1 MSTQI
6 FTLPLRPQSGAAYPQ
21 TVLSSQVAGARD
33 KEIWAIVPAAALSWH
48 RVSLPVGLQ
57 RQASRLSPALQ
68 SLMEE
73 PLLDEPEAMHLS
85 MQADWEANSPGWVA
99 ACNKAWL
106 KHHLSQLQTMGHV
119 VHRIVPEWAP
129 STVKGEVSAW
139 VSGTPEDA
147 WLWVNNAQG
156 AWRLPLLA
164 GLRYWA
170 EQLQSLPNA
179 QDIPARVVIQADP
192 AVADL
197 AQNAL
202 RQLQS
207 HHQAEFSE
215 RFNTWRIEVVT
226 AVQRYAKAGAAN
238 WDLAQFE
245 FAAHGSARWLQKANR
260 LWQTFAKGEA
270 WKPARWSLALLVLA
284 QCVGLNVAAWQLNA
298 QVKLQRDLQKSI
310 LTQSFP
316 NVTVVDAPLQMAKEL
331 ERLQRNSGAVSARDF
346 EWVLQAVGAAL
357 PAGQSI
363 SNLDYQ
369 VQGNGETRLQGLQL
383 TEAQNSEFAKALRNQ
398 GLDAQLN
405 GAQWRIVGMKAG
417 F

>member
-1 MSTQI
+1 MSTRL
-6 FTLPLRPQSGAAYPQ
+6 FTLPIHSENGATYAQ
-21 TVLSSQVAGARD
+21 TVLPTQTAGARD

-48 RVSLPVGLQ
+48 RVILPTGVQ
-57 RQASRLSPALQ
+57 RQANRLSAALQ

-73 PLLDEPEAMHLS
+73 ALLDDPEAMHLS
-85 MQADWEANSPGWVA
+85 IQAEWEANSPGWVA

-106 KHHLSQLQTMGHV
+106 KHHVSQLQAMGHV

-129 STVKGEVSAW
+129 SNIKGEVSAW

-147 WLWVNNAQG
+147 WLWVNDAQG
-156 AWRLPLLA
+156 AWRLPLIA
-164 GLRYWA
+164 GLKHWT
-170 EQLQSLPNA
+170 EQLQSLANN
-179 QDIPARVVIQADP
+179 QDIPVRVVIQADP

-207 HHQAEFSE
+207 HHQADFSE

-226 AVQRYAKAGAAN
+226 AVQRYAKAGASN

-284 QCVGLNVAAWQLNA
+284 QCVGVNVAAWQLNA

-331 ERLQRNSGAVSARDF
+331 ERLQRNSGAVSSRDL

-363 SNLDYQ
+363 SNIDYQ
-369 VQGNGETRLQGLQL
+369 MQSNGETRLQGLQL

-398 GLDAQLN
+398 GLDAQPN

-417 F
+417 L

>member
-1 MSTQI
+1 MSTLI
-6 FTLPLRPQSGAAYPQ
+6 FTLPLHSENGTSYFQ
-21 TVLSSQVAGARD
+21 TVLPTHEAGARD
-33 KEIWAIVPAAALSWH
+33 KEIWAIVPAAALSWQ
-48 RVSLPVGLQ
+48 RVSLPAGIQ
-57 RQASRLSPALQ
+57 KQASRLSAALQ

-106 KHHLSQLQTMGHV
+106 KQHLSQLQAMGHV

-129 STVKGEVSAW
+129 STIKGEVSAW
-139 VSGTPEDA
+139 ISGTPEDA

-156 AWRLPLLA
+156 AWRLPLVA
-164 GLRYWA
+164 GLKYWT
-170 EQLQSLPNA
+170 EQLQSLANV

-207 HHQAEFSE
+207 HHQAPISE
-215 RFNTWRIEVVT
+215 RFSTWRVEMVT
-226 AVQRYAKAGAAN
+226 AVQRYAKAGASN

-245 FAAHGSARWLQKANR
+245 FAAHGSARWLQKASR

-298 QVKLQRDLQKSI
+298 QVKLQKDLQKSI

-316 NVTVVDAPLQMAKEL
+316 HVTVVDAPLQMAKEL

-398 GLDAQLN
+398 GLDAQPS

>member
-1 MSTQI
+1 MSTLL
-6 FTLPLRPQSGAAYPQ
+6 FTLPLHSENGASYAQ
-21 TVLSSQVAGARD
+21 TVLPTQMVGARD

-48 RVSLPVGLQ
+48 RVTLPAGVQ
-57 RQASRLSPALQ
+57 RQASRLSAALQ

-73 PLLDEPEAMHLS
+73 PLLDDPEAMHLS
-85 MQADWEANSPGWVA
+85 MQAEWEANSPGWVA

-106 KHHLSQLQTMGHV
+106 KHHLSQLQAMGHV
-119 VHRIVPEWAP
+119 VHRIVPEWSP
-129 STVKGEVSAW
+129 STDLGKVTAW

-147 WLWVNNAQG
+147 WLWVNDAQG
-156 AWRLPLLA
+156 AWRLPLIA
-164 GLRYWA
+164 GLKHWT
-170 EQLQSLPNA
+170 EQLLSLGNA
-179 QDIPARVVIQADP
+179 QDIPANLRLQADP

-207 HHQAEFSE
+207 HHQAATAE

-226 AVQRYAKAGAAN
+226 GLQRYAKAGAAN

-245 FAAHGSARWLQKANR
+245 FAAHGSARWLQKAHR
-260 LWQTFAKGEA
+260 LWQSFAKGQA
-270 WKPARWSLALLVLA
+270 WQAARWGLAVLVAA

-298 QVKLQRDLQKSI
+298 QVKLQKELQKSI

-316 NVTVVDAPLQMAKEL
+316 SVTVVDAPLQMAKEL
-331 ERLQRNSGAVSARDF
+331 ERLQRNAGAVSSRDL

-363 SNLDYQ
+363 SNIDYQ
-369 VQGNGETRLQGLQL
+369 VQSNGETRLQGLQL
-383 TEAQNSEFAKALRNQ
+383 SDAQNSEFAKALRHQ
-398 GLDAQLN
+398 GLDAQVSA
-405 GAQWRIVGMKAG
+405 AQWRIVGLKAG
-417 F
+417 L

>member
-1 MSTQI
+1 MSTLI
-6 FTLPLRPQSGAAYPQ
+6 FTLPLHSENGASYSQ
-21 TVLSSQVAGARD
+21 TVLPTQTAGARD

-48 RVSLPVGLQ
+48 RVSLPAGLQ
-57 RQASRLSPALQ
+57 RQASRLSAALQ

-106 KHHLSQLQTMGHV
+106 KQHLLQLQTMGHV

-164 GLRYWA
+164 GLKYWT

-207 HHQAEFSE
+207 HHQAAFSE

-298 QVKLQRDLQKSI
+298 Q
-310 LTQSFP
+310 
-316 NVTVVDAPLQMAKEL
+316 PLQMAKEL

-363 SNLDYQ
+363 TNLDYQ

-383 TEAQNSEFAKALRNQ
+383 TEAQNSEFAKALRSQ
-398 GLDAQLN
+398 GLDAQPS

>member
-1 MSTQI
+1 
-6 FTLPLRPQSGAAYPQ
+6 
-21 TVLSSQVAGARD
+21 
-33 KEIWAIVPAAALSWH
+33 
-48 RVSLPVGLQ
+48 
-57 RQASRLSPALQ
+57 
-68 SLMEE
+68 MEE

-85 MQADWEANSPGWVA
+85 MQAEWEANSPGWVA

-106 KHHLSQLQTMGHV
+106 KHHLSQLQVMGHV

-129 STVKGEVSAW
+129 STLKGEVSAW

-147 WLWVNNAQG
+147 WLWVNNTQG

-164 GLRYWA
+164 GLKYWT
-170 EQLQSLPNA
+170 EQLLSLPNA

-207 HHQAEFSE
+207 HNQAAVAE

-310 LTQSFP
+310 FTQSFP
-316 NVTVVDAPLQMAKEL
+316 NVTLVDAPLQMAKEL
-331 ERLQRNSGAVSARDF
+331 ERLQRNSGTVSARDF

-383 TEAQNSEFAKALRNQ
+383 TEAQNSAFAKSLRNQ
-398 GLDAQLN
+398 GLDAQLS
-405 GAQWRIVGMKAG
+405 GAQWRIVGLKAG

>member
-1 MSTQI
+1 MSTLLI
-6 FTLPLRPQSGAAYPQ
+6 TLPVHSENGASYAQ
-21 TVLSSQVAGARD
+21 TVLPTQTAGARD

-48 RVSLPVGLQ
+48 RVTLPAGVQ
-57 RQASRLSPALQ
+57 RQASRLSAALQ

-73 PLLDEPEAMHLS
+73 ALLDDPEAMHLS
-85 MQADWEANSPGWVA
+85 MQAEWEANSPGWVA

-106 KHHLSQLQTMGHV
+106 RHHVSQLQAMGHV

-129 STVKGEVSAW
+129 STVKGEVKAW

-164 GLRYWA
+164 GLKYWT
-170 EQLQSLPNA
+170 EQLQSLANI
-179 QDIPARVVIQADP
+179 QDMPARFVIQADP

-207 HHQAEFSE
+207 HHQSATAE

-226 AVQRYAKAGAAN
+226 AVQRYAKAGASN

-284 QCVGLNVAAWQLNA
+284 QCVGVNVAAWQLNA

-331 ERLQRNSGAVSARDF
+331 ERLQRNSGAVSSRDL

-383 TEAQNSEFAKALRNQ
+383 TEAQNNEFAKALRNQ
-398 GLDAQLN
+398 GLDAQPS

>member
-1 MSTQI
+1 
-6 FTLPLRPQSGAAYPQ
+6 
-21 TVLSSQVAGARD
+21 
-33 KEIWAIVPAAALSWH
+33 
-48 RVSLPVGLQ
+48 
-57 RQASRLSPALQ
+57 
-68 SLMEE
+68 
-73 PLLDEPEAMHLS
+73 
-85 MQADWEANSPGWVA
+85 
-99 ACNKAWL
+99 
-106 KHHLSQLQTMGHV
+106 
-119 VHRIVPEWAP
+119 
-129 STVKGEVSAW
+129 
-139 VSGTPEDA
+139 
-147 WLWVNNAQG
+147 
-156 AWRLPLLA
+156 
-164 GLRYWA
+164 
-170 EQLQSLPNA
+170 
-179 QDIPARVVIQADP
+179 
-192 AVADL
+192 
-197 AQNAL
+197 
-202 RQLQS
+202 
-207 HHQAEFSE
+207 
-215 RFNTWRIEVVT
+215 
-226 AVQRYAKAGAAN
+226 
-238 WDLAQFE
+238 LAQFE

-331 ERLQRNSGAVSARDF
+331 ERLQRNSGTVSARDF

-405 GAQWRIVGMKAG
+405 GAQWRIVGLKAG